1 MQNKKTHNTS
11 ISFIRRQYME
21 LPNYEIFYYNDINI
35 DTIEQH
41 YHPNYELYFFL
52 EGNVEYKIMDNTYHL
67 QQGDFLIIPPE
78 TVHGPQEIDRNKPYC
93 RFVLWVSEEFINF
106 LNSFIDDLEFGIKFS
121 IDNDIYKYHLDYVSY
136 NDIFGNFL
144 DLWQEYNEN
153 NMFKNTTII
162 NCIIT
167 ILLKINRII
176 YENSNMSSKTPKKE
190 LYTLVFE
197 YINRNITS
205 DLTLESIAN
214 HFFVSKYH
222 VAHIF
227 KDNLGISL
235 HQYVIKKR
243 LNSCRRA
250 IASGEPITSVA
261 EKFGFADYTS
271 FFRAFKKEYGISP
284 KDYQKNMFL
293 NNKL

>member
-1 MQNKKTHNTS
+1 
-11 ISFIRRQYME
+11 
-21 LPNYEIFYYNDINI
+21 
-35 DTIEQH
+35 
-41 YHPNYELYFFL
+41 
-52 EGNVEYKIMDNTYHL
+52 
-67 QQGDFLIIPPE
+67 
-78 TVHGPQEIDRNKPYC
+78 
-93 RFVLWVSEEFINF
+93 
-106 LNSFIDDLEFGIKFS
+106 
-121 IDNDIYKYHLDYVSY
+121 
-136 NDIFGNFL
+136 
-144 DLWQEYNEN
+144 
-153 NMFKNTTII
+153 
-162 NCIIT
+162 
-167 ILLKINRII
+167 
-176 YENSNMSSKTPKKE
+176 MSSKTPKKE